1 MFFAQIIICYILG
14 YAGVIAIILG
24 IGAAIRGGIINPSIL
39 DIFLISFIF
48 LILFIFLGK
57 IFIKE
62 MHVYKLAI
70 LNCKTPGN
78 LKDVYVCSSW
88 YYKTKIV
95 INYNTIKFVNTFIS
109 FLTIFL
115 LLVVI
120 NTFFLLDLVVLLKFP
135 ELNTFL
141 PCLFSGL
148 FCS

>member
-1 MFFAQIIICYILG
+1 M
-14 YAGVIAIILG
+14 
-24 IGAAIRGGIINPSIL
+24 NPSIL

-70 LNCKTPGN
+70 LNCKTPEN
-78 LKDVYVCSSW
+78 LKDVYVCSDW

-115 LLVVI
+115 LLVII

-135 ELNTFL
+135 QLNTFL